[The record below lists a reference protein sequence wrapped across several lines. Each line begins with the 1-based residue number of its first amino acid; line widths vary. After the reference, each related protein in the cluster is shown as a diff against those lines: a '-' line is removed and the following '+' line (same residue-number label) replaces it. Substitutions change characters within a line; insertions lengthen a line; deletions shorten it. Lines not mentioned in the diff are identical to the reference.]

1 MAMGA
6 HRVKVIGVVCLA
18 ACVVGTYVA
27 LSGKSE
33 NVEVQ
38 DGPFREQDLD
48 LMNSARSVEERLLAN
63 IHSRESSMYGPT
75 GILTTRFGW
84 GKGAKSRANT
94 MELAVND
101 GPAASSA
108 HGGIDISA
116 DSKLLAAGDAA
127 IKKAEEDTGAHP
139 ASSAAVISRLA
150 VKKPMKAVTLKS
162 RRTAA
167 QKLDTADTDRLLL
180 AKPHTSKLLA
190 EAEGIQPVAQQSAT
204 QKLAVA
210 APKAVAKPAA
220 AATPAVGKV
229 GGATVVAGGVPTT
242 VVNHEGSDIRRLTT
256 LMTSKTLN
264 EATFTKDRKKL
275 QLAESLLMAA
285 VKRMRAHPDQTP
297 KVKQKELGLTID
309 ALRLKRL
316 EQALK
321 EKLEEVEHTKLMEEH
336 KKQMLELQSAIN
348 DKKSKK
354 GSLAKQLEQM
364 RAQNAQLKKQL
375 QALSKHQ
382 KQVEKKDSTEDV

>member
-1 MAMGA
+1 M
-6 HRVKVIGVVCLA
+6 
-18 ACVVGTYVA
+18 
-27 LSGKSE
+27 
-33 NVEVQ
+33 
-38 DGPFREQDLD
+38 
-48 LMNSARSVEERLLAN
+48 
-63 IHSRESSMYGPT
+63 
-75 GILTTRFGW
+75 
-84 GKGAKSRANT
+84 
-94 MELAVND
+94 
-101 GPAASSA
+101 
-108 HGGIDISA
+108 
-116 DSKLLAAGDAA
+116 
-127 IKKAEEDTGAHP
+127 
-139 ASSAAVISRLA
+139 
-150 VKKPMKAVTLKS
+150 
-162 RRTAA
+162 
-167 QKLDTADTDRLLL
+167 
-180 AKPHTSKLLA
+180 
-190 EAEGIQPVAQQSAT
+190 
-204 QKLAVA
+204 
-210 APKAVAKPAA
+210 
-220 AATPAVGKV
+220 
-229 GGATVVAGGVPTT
+229 
-242 VVNHEGSDIRRLTT
+242 NHEGSDIRRLTT

-321 EKLEEVEHTKLMEEH
+321 EKLEEVEHTNLMEEH